1 MRKTILPILLA
12 FCGLA
17 ASQFAAANENI
28 LRREHAQQM
37 NRIGHCMQVYGNAT
51 CTDYSPSSS
60 SYSRPSYDSPSVS
73 SSYTPPSPEELARIN
88 NWLRL
93 NETRTPKHC
102 TPVADRMQR
111 CWEGNYHPM
120 PADSKHP
127 AIRPLVKLYTLD
139 DKGNIQGHE
148 LEYSRQTN
156 KLLWTTF
163 YRDGQPNPK
172 DSAAYNFYDAPAGQV
187 GITKISGSGGWS
199 GKQRITETAASQAQG
214 LSELGLKSINLRD
227 TMHPDDYRQ
236 LLKAEQQI
244 RQLEDEFKRKGID
257 IR

>member
-60 SYSRPSYDSPSVS
+60 SYRSSSYDSPSDS
-73 SSYTPPSPEELARIN
+73 SSYTPLSPEELARIN

-148 LEYSRQTN
+148 PERQDTAECGSRFPNRTLKGRL
-156 KLLWTTF
+156 KLFRRPQKQNTEH
-163 YRDGQPNPK
+163 
-172 DSAAYNFYDAPAGQV
+172 
-187 GITKISGSGGWS
+187 GSVRCFLIG
-199 GKQRITETAASQAQG
+199 RRA
-214 LSELGLKSINLRD
+214 
-227 TMHPDDYRQ
+227 
-236 LLKAEQQI
+236 
-244 RQLEDEFKRKGID
+244 
-257 IR
+257 

>member
-60 SYSRPSYDSPSVS
+60 SYRSSSYDSPSVS

-93 NETRTPKHC
+93 HETRTPKHC

-148 LEYSRQTN
+148 LEYSRQTAMDDLLSGRPTQPQRLGRIQLLRRARRPSRHYQN
-156 KLLWTTF
+156 KRL
-163 YRDGQPNPK
+163 RRMVGQATDNGNCRVP
-172 DSAAYNFYDAPAGQV
+172 SARPERTRPEKHEPARYDAPRRLQTAPQSGTANPAV
-187 GITKISGSGGWS
+187 GG
-199 GKQRITETAASQAQG
+199 
-214 LSELGLKSINLRD
+214 
-227 TMHPDDYRQ
+227 
-236 LLKAEQQI
+236 
-244 RQLEDEFKRKGID
+244 
-257 IR
+257 